1 MEFEG
6 RISRV
11 LPVRTGTS
19 QKGEWKVLPFV
30 FEYFET
36 VDQRWPDRVLL
47 ETMDTNIMA
56 QIGAYLKKDAN
67 GKAVVENGE
76 CVLPYEL
83 KCRVGFS
90 HGVREY
96 DKQDGT
102 KATINNVRCYKFEIA
117 GQQGQQPA
125 GNAAGTAAAP
135 MIPPRAQPTVAP
147 VMAAQAPFPPFPPQQ
162 PAHGGQEHDDLPF

>member
-36 VDQRWPDRVLL
+36 EDQRWPDRVLL
-47 ETMDTNIMA
+47 ETMDTTIMA
-56 QIGAYLKKDAN
+56 QIGVYLKKGAD
-67 GKAVVENGE
+67 GKVVVENGE
-76 CVLPYEL
+76 CVLQYEL
-83 KCRVGFS
+83 KCLVGFS

-96 DKQDGT
+96 DKQDGA
-102 KATINNVRCYKFEIA
+102 KATINNIRCYKFEIA

-125 GNAAGTAAAP
+125 AHQAP
-135 MIPPRAQPTVAP
+135 PQAQPTAAP
-147 VMAAQAPFPPFPPQQ
+147 QIPQTAPFPPFPPQSTV
-162 PAHGGQEHDDLPF
+162 GGETDDLPF